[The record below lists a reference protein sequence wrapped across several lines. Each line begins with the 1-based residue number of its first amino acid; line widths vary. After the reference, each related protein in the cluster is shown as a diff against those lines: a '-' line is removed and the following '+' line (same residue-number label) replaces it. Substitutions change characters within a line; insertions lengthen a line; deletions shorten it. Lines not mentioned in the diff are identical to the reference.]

1 MTGSSR
7 TPPGPGRIPRRVVL
21 GGLAGLAAASAAEEA
36 GAQTGSGAPAAPP
49 RPAPARLETEEFRL
63 PGPEDG
69 VTVYV
74 RNKRPAGTARFA
86 ADRILLYVHGATYPA
101 STAFDLPL
109 AGLSMMDYLAGL
121 GFDTYLVDLP
131 GYGLSG
137 RPAAMN
143 RPAAEGK
150 PFMRTRDAAAVV
162 GQVVDFI
169 RQRRG
174 VDRIDLMGWS
184 WGTSTMGLY
193 TSTHADTVN
202 RLVLYAPQ
210 WLSRTPSLIGA
221 DGGALGAYRSVSR
234 DSAKARWL
242 KGVPEDKQ
250 AGLIPPGWFEQ
261 WADATFATDAAGAA
275 QSPPVLRAPNGVV
288 ADSQEHWQA
297 GKPLYDPGEI
307 RVPTLVI
314 HAEWDADLPS
324 YQAQDY
330 FARLTRTP
338 YKRFVELGEG
348 THTVMMEKNRMQFFR
363 EVAAFLTEADPQALN

>member
-1 MTGSSR
+1 MPSSSR
-7 TPPGPGRIPRRVVL
+7 PPEPGRVPRRLV
-21 GGLAGLAAASAAEEA
+21 LAGLGALAAIPQAAAAPDSAP
-36 GAQTGSGAPAAPP
+36 QAAAD
-49 RPAPARLETEEFRL
+49 RPARPALHTEEFRL

-69 VTVYV
+69 VSIYV
-74 RNKRPAGTARFA
+74 RNKRPAGTDKFA

-109 AGLSMMDYLAGL
+109 AGLSMMEYLAGL
-121 GFDTYLVDLP
+121 GFDVYLVDLP

-137 RPAAMN
+137 RPAAMS
-143 RPAAEGK
+143 RPAADGQ
-150 PFMRTRDAAAVV
+150 PFMRTKDAAAIV

-169 RQRRG
+169 RKRRG

-193 TSTHADTVN
+193 TSTHNDKVN

-221 DGGALGAYRSVSR
+221 GGGALGAYRSVSR

-250 AGLIPPGWFEQ
+250 AALIPPGWFEQ
-261 WADATFATDAAGAA
+261 WADATFATDEAGAA

-288 ADSQEHWQA
+288 ADAQDYWQA

-324 YQAQDY
+324 YQAQEY
-330 FARLTRTP
+330 FARLTRAP
-338 YKRFVELGEG
+338 YRRFVELGEG

-363 EVAAFLTEADPQALN
+363 EVAAFLTEADPQAPN

>member
-1 MTGSSR
+1 MPASSR
-7 TPPGPGRIPRRVVL
+7 PPASGPARRLV
-21 GGLAGLAAASAAEEA
+21 LAGLGALAA
-36 GAQTGSGAPAAPP
+36 APAAAQAPP
-49 RPAPARLETEEFRL
+49 DGAASPARPGAARLQMEEFRL

-74 RNKRPAGTARFA
+74 RNKRPAGTERFA

-109 AGLSMMDYLAGL
+109 AGLSMMDYLADL
-121 GFDTYLVDLP
+121 GFDVYLVDLP

-137 RPAAMN
+137 RPAAMS

-150 PFMRTRDAAAVV
+150 PFMRTPDAAAVV

-169 RQRRG
+169 RERRG
-174 VDRIDLMGWS
+174 VEKIDLMGWS

-193 TSTHADTVN
+193 TSTHNEKVN

-210 WLSRTPSLIGA
+210 WLARTPPPIGTS
-221 DGGALGAYRSVSR
+221 GPLGAYRTVSR
-234 DSAKARWL
+234 DSARARWL
-242 KGVPEDKQ
+242 KDVPAEAQ
-250 AGLIPPGWFEQ
+250 ASLIPPGWFEQ

-288 ADSQEHWQA
+288 ADSRDYWEA
-297 GKPLYDPGEI
+297 GRPQVDPGEI

-324 YQAQDY
+324 YQAQEY
-330 FARLTRTP
+330 FARLTRAP

>member
-1 MTGSSR
+1 MA
-7 TPPGPGRIPRRVVL
+7 V
-21 GGLAGLAAASAAEEA
+21 
-36 GAQTGSGAPAAPP
+36 
-49 RPAPARLETEEFRL
+49 EEFRL

-69 VTVYV
+69 VSIYL
-74 RNKRPAGTARFA
+74 RNKRPAGTERFA
-86 ADRILLYVHGATYPA
+86 PDRILLYVHGATYPA

-109 AGLSMMDYLAGL
+109 GGLSMMDYLAGL
-121 GFDTYLVDLP
+121 GFDVYLVDLP

-137 RPAAMN
+137 RPAAMG
-143 RPAAEGK
+143 RPAADGQ
-150 PFMRTRDAAAVV
+150 PFMRTKDAAAVV
-162 GQVVDFI
+162 GQAVDFI
-169 RQRRG
+169 RRRRG

-193 TSTHADTVN
+193 TSTHTDTVN

-210 WLSRTPSLIGA
+210 WLSRTPSLLGTS
-221 DGGALGAYRSVSR
+221 GPLGAYRSVSR
-234 DSAKARWL
+234 DSAKERWL
-242 KGVPEDKQ
+242 KGVPADKQ
-250 AGLIPPGWFEQ
+250 ADLIPPGWFEQ
-261 WADATFATDAAGAA
+261 WADATFATDAAGAG
-275 QSPPVLRAPNGVV
+275 QTPPVLRAPNGVV
-288 ADSQEHWQA
+288 ADSQEYWQA

-324 YQAQDY
+324 YQAQEY

-363 EVAAFLTEADPQALN
+363 EVAAFLTEDDPQALN